1 MGASWVLPTYYVL
14 AAAVEGSTQ
23 EAPRKHPAL
32 SINGGE
38 FTTNRQLF

>member
-1 MGASWVLPTYYVL
+1 VLSGCSLL
-14 AAAVEGSTQ
+14 AAAAAEGSTQ

-38 FTTNRQLF
+38 FTTNRQLL